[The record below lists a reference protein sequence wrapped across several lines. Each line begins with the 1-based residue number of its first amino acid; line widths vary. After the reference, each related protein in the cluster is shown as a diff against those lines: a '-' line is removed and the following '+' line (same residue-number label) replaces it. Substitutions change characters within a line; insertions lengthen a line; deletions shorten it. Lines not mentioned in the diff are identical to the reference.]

1 MSDNYPDGVTIYRSW
16 KDGLELHGFVL
27 EQDISKKYYHKLT
40 DKNIGL
46 CTIYNEVYPLPQS
59 HLGDFS
65 KGKVIF
71 DLTNQKIY
79 VN

>member
-1 MSDNYPDGVTIYRSW
+1 
-16 KDGLELHGFVL
+16 VL

-65 KGKVIF
+65 KGKIIF